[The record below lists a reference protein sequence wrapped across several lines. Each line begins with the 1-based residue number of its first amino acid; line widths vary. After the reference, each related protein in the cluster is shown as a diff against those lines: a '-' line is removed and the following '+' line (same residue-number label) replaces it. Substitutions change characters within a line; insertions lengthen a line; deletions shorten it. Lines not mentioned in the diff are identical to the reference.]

1 MKKEI
6 KTKNFIVKVYIKK
19 NLDKSYA
26 ELASVSGTMF
36 LKVKG
41 RPFVQ
46 LWSAVERNE
55 KDYIEAYG
63 QLLFMVVMLTGSD
76 STFDSDLI
84 VALDAW
90 QERTDDKAKDAAAKV
105 TDIDEETDNRLM
117 RDAIDIANGGKKVR
131 KAKADE
137 LRQQIKEVRDNG

>member
-55 KDYIEAYG
+55 EDYIEAYG
-63 QLLFMVVMLTGSD
+63 QLLFMIVMLTGSD

-84 VALDAW
+84 VALNAW
-90 QERTDDKAKDAAAKV
+90 QERTDDKAKEKAAKV

-117 RDAIDIANGGKKVR
+117 RDAIDIANGGEKVR

>member
-46 LWSAVERNE
+46 LWSAVERNDE
-55 KDYIEAYG
+55 DYIEAYG
-63 QLLFMVVMLTGSD
+63 QLLFMIVMLTGSD

-84 VALDAW
+84 VALNAW
-90 QERTDDKAKDAAAKV
+90 QERTDDKAKEKAAKV

-117 RDAIDIANGGKKVR
+117 RDAIDIAEGGEKVR

-137 LRQQIKEVRDNG
+137 LRKQIKEVRDDE

>member
-1 MKKEI
+1 MKKET

-41 RPFVQ
+41 RPFVH

-55 KDYIEAYG
+55 EDYIEAYG

-76 STFDSDLI
+76 SAFDSDLV
-84 VALDAW
+84 VALNAW
-90 QERTDDKAKDAAAKV
+90 QERTDDKAKEKAAKV

-117 RDAIDIANGGKKVR
+117 RDAIDIAEGGEKVR

-137 LRQQIKEVRDNG
+137 LRQQIKEVRDDG

>member
-26 ELASVSGTMF
+26 ELASLSGTMF

-55 KDYIEAYG
+55 EDYIEAYG
-63 QLLFMVVMLTGSD
+63 QLLFMIIMLTGSD

-84 VALDAW
+84 VALNAW
-90 QERTDDKAKDAAAKV
+90 QGRTDDKAKENAAKV

-117 RDAIDIANGGKKVR
+117 RDAIDIAEGGEKVR

-137 LRQQIKEVRDNG
+137 LRQQISEVRNDG

>member
-19 NLDKSYA
+19 NLNKSYA
-26 ELASVSGTMF
+26 ELASVSGAMF

-55 KDYIEAYG
+55 EDYIEAYG
-63 QLLFMVVMLTGSD
+63 QLLFMIVMLTGSD
-76 STFDSDLI
+76 STFDSDLV
-84 VALDAW
+84 VALNAW
-90 QERTDDKAKDAAAKV
+90 QERSDNKAKDAAAKV

-137 LRQQIKEVRDNG
+137 LRQQIKEVRDDG

>member
-55 KDYIEAYG
+55 EDYIEAYG
-63 QLLFMVVMLTGSD
+63 QLLFMIVMLTGSD

-84 VALDAW
+84 VALNAW
-90 QERTDDKAKDAAAKV
+90 QERTDDKAKEKAAKV

-117 RDAIDIANGGKKVR
+117 RDAIDIANGGEKVR

-137 LRQQIKEVRDNG
+137 LRQQISEVRNNG

>member
-55 KDYIEAYG
+55 EDYIEAYG
-63 QLLFMVVMLTGSD
+63 QLLFMIVMLTGSD
-76 STFDSDLI
+76 STFDSDLV
-84 VALDAW
+84 VALNAW
-90 QERTDDKAKDAAAKV
+90 QERTDDKAKEKAAKV

-117 RDAIDIANGGKKVR
+117 RDAIDIANGGEKVR

>member
-26 ELASVSGTMF
+26 ELASLSGTMF

-55 KDYIEAYG
+55 EDYIEAYG
-63 QLLFMVVMLTGSD
+63 QLLFMIIMLTGSD

-84 VALDAW
+84 VALNAW
-90 QERTDDKAKDAAAKV
+90 QERTDDKAKENAAKV

-117 RDAIDIANGGKKVR
+117 RDAIDIAEGGEKVR

-137 LRQQIKEVRDNG
+137 LRQQISEVRNDG